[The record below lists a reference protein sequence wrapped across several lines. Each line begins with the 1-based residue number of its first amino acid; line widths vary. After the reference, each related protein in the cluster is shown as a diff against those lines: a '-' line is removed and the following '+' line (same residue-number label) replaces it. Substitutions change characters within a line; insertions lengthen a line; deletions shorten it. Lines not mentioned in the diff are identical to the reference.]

1 MLGPLRS
8 TSNAS
13 WNRRV
18 FLNSRTDQTSDAD
31 HESAI
36 GPAFDFVAVWPQA
49 SAEDADA
56 IRGFWRSEKA
66 LDSDA
71 AMDQRLPQ
79 VVMYARTSAG
89 DVAGVCTAIAVTP
102 QQLGQPVYYWRTF
115 VGAAWRSSKLVMALL
130 KRSCVLLDD
139 YSREHGFPCIGVL
152 LELENKRFAN
162 VGRRAEWHNP
172 RFIYVGRSERGLDV
186 RVHYFHGARLK

>member
-1 MLGPLRS
+1 M
-8 TSNAS
+8 
-13 WNRRV
+13 
-18 FLNSRTDQTSDAD
+18 NSRPDQATDAD
-31 HESAI
+31 QEADDLA
-36 GPAFDFVAVWPQA
+36 PTFDFIAVWPQA
-49 SAEDADA
+49 AAEDAEA
-56 IRGFWRSEKA
+56 IRGFWRREKA

-89 DVAGVCTAIAVTP
+89 DVAGVCTAIAATP

-130 KRSCVLLDD
+130 KRSCVLLED
-139 YSREHGFPCIGVL
+139 YSREHGFACIGVL
-152 LELENKRFAN
+152 LELENTRFAN

-172 RFIYVGRSERGLDV
+172 RFVYIGRSERGLDV
-186 RVHYFHGARLK
+186 RVHYFRGARLK

>member
-1 MLGPLRS
+1 MNTDVDDPAAFADE
-8 TSNAS
+8 SNEPAM
-13 WNRRV
+13 
-18 FLNSRTDQTSDAD
+18 
-31 HESAI
+31 
-36 GPAFDFVAVWPQA
+36 AFDFVCVWPQA
-49 SAEDADA
+49 GAEDAEA
-56 IRGFWRSEKA
+56 IRDFWRREKA

-102 QQLGQPVYYWRTF
+102 QQLAQPVYYWRTF

-130 KRSCVLLDD
+130 KRSCELLDV
-139 YSREHGFPCIGVL
+139 YSREQGFPCIGVM
-152 LELENKRFAN
+152 LELENTRFAN

-172 RFIYVGRSERGLDV
+172 RFVYIGRGARGLDV
-186 RVHYFHGARLK
+186 RVYYFRGARLK